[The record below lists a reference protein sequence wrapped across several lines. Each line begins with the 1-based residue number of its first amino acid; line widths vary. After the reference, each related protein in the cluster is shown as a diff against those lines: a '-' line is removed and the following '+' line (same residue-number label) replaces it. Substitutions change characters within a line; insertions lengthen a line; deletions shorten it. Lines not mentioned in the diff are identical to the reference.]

1 MPLYIIFQC
10 CKCHSNYYLDLW
22 TISPN
27 HKYSFEPKYVCC
39 HFDME
44 IDHESN
50 LGFFGLGWS
59 NQIIITAYNK
69 YSKEKKIIIDQTFNK
84 NHTEYEKYGVFSN
97 KYVCHVRISQ
107 YKHNH
112 PISGFNIQEKIN
124 YMEMMRQRL

>member
-27 HKYSFEPKYVCC
+27 HKYSLEPKYVCC

-59 NQIIITAYNK
+59 NHIIITAYNK
-69 YSKEKKIIIDQTFNK
+69 YSKEKKIISTKHLIKITQNMK
-84 NHTEYEKYGVFSN
+84 NMEYF
-97 KYVCHVRISQ
+97 
-107 YKHNH
+107 
-112 PISGFNIQEKIN
+112 PINMFV
-124 YMEMMRQRL
+124 M